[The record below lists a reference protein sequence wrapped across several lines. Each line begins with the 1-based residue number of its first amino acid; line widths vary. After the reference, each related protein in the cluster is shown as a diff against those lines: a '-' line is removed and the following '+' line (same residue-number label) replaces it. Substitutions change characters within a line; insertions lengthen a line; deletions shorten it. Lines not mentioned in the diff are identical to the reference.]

1 MTSPL
6 RPGWALLS
14 ALTLLLSATTGCDD
28 DPPPPVPDAGQHP
41 TDSGTDAG
49 SEDAGTEDAGT
60 DAGPEA
66 PWDGG
71 YTVLDDP
78 GDWIDR
84 GAFSACRFTVENP
97 SLEACADPANFDMSS
112 CNADQLAAVEQHGI
126 YVGDGRSERLL
137 ADGGTSVTPGSAAF
151 QLFADGGPDKV
162 MGIPV
167 TTRMT
172 TGGTFFLSG
181 RQSNPYTGERVVS
194 VAGCETPRPD
204 VITGCYVRCTETPR
218 SSSRSMGTFEA
229 ERAER
234 RGEAE
239 SSGGM
244 QLVAEYFVDLGVP
257 VDVYVTQGHA
267 YVVSTDEAGRF
278 GGLTVFDVSDPAH
291 PFFKTSI
298 SLPGDSYW
306 NGVWAKGDA
315 LYVASADT
323 GVSVFDISNPGS
335 PEFVLTLPGNG
346 YTNVHTVLVDGDR
359 LYASDITDF
368 VGSTRVYDISTPLAP
383 VLRQVITLPEMYS
396 LGGPHDFFAYEGR
409 LYISNAS
416 GGYSIVDVSDLENVQ
431 HLGQY
436 FYPGFGGFAHH
447 SAVGTFAGRTI
458 AFEGGEFPGSH
469 LRVLDVTDPASIVK
483 IGEHRMR
490 YSTSIHN
497 MILKGERLYVAWYHE
512 GVRVLDVANPTQPRQ
527 VAHFNTFRETD
538 PHRAGG
544 AFEGAIGIRL
554 PGDGYVYVVD
564 TSRGLL
570 IFNEP

>member
-1 MTSPL
+1 MTSSL
-6 RPGWALLS
+6 RSGRVLLPALV
-14 ALTLLLSATTGCDD
+14 LLLTSATGCRDN
-28 DPPPPVPDAGQHP
+28 PPRPTPDAGPQQP
-41 TDSGTDAG
+41 V
-49 SEDAGTEDAGT
+49 DAGT
-60 DAGPEA
+60 DAGADDDGGTTDAGPQA

-78 GDWIDR
+78 GDWVDR

-97 SLEACADPANFDMSS
+97 TLEDCVNPANFDMSS

-126 YVGDGRSERLL
+126 YMGDARAERLL
-137 ADGGTSVTPGSAAF
+137 ADGGTSVTPGSASF
-151 QLFADGGPDKV
+151 QLFSDGGTDLLLG
-162 MGIPV
+162 M
-167 TTRMT
+167 TLATRQT
-172 TGGTFFLSG
+172 TGGTFFISG
-181 RQSNPYTGERVVS
+181 QSSNPFSGERVVTL
-194 VAGCETPRPD
+194 AGCETPRD
-204 VITGCYVRCTETPR
+204 NVITGCYVRCTQAPR
-218 SSSRSMGTFEA
+218 GFSSSTGTFEA

-244 QLVAEYFVDLGVP
+244 QLVSEYFVDLGTP
-257 VDVYVTQGHA
+257 VDVYVTKGHA
-267 YVVSTDEAGRF
+267 YVVSINQGVRT
-278 GGLTVFDVSDPAH
+278 GGLTVFDVSNPAV
-291 PFFKTSI
+291 PVFTTSV

-323 GVSVFDISNPGS
+323 GVSVFDISNPAS
-335 PEFVLTLPGNG
+335 PEFIIALPGNG
-346 YTNVHTVLVDGDR
+346 YSNVHTVLVDGDR
-359 LYASDITDF
+359 LYASDVTEF

-383 VLRQVITLPEMYS
+383 VLLQVITLPEQYS

-409 LYISNAS
+409 LYVSNAY
-416 GGYSIVDVSDLENVQ
+416 GGYTVLDVTDLENVQ
-431 HLGQY
+431 QLGHY
-436 FYPGFGGFAHH
+436 VYPGFGGFSHH

-458 AFEGGEFPGSH
+458 AFEGGEFGGSH
-469 LRVLDVTDPASIVK
+469 LRVLDVTHPANIVK

-490 YSTSIHN
+490 YTTSIHN
-497 MILKGERLYVAWYHE
+497 MIRQGTRLFIAWYHE

-538 PHRAGG
+538 PHRRDSV
-544 AFEGAIGIRL
+544 FEGAIGIRL
-554 PGDGYVYVVD
+554 PGDGHVYVVD